1 MLAVYIA
8 LMVCTMTPVIAM
20 QAGADASVLVWLVF
34 ALIIVKAVLL
44 VDHFMEMRH
53 APVGWRLAAQGW
65 AVLVITALAATRGI
79 H

>member
-8 LMVCTMTPVIAM
+8 LIVCTMTPVIAM
-20 QAGADASVLVWLVF
+20 QAGADASVLVGLVF
-34 ALIIVKAVLL
+34 ALIIVKAILL

-53 APVGWRLAAQGW
+53 APWGWRLASQAW
-65 AVLVITALAATRGI
+65 AVIIITALAATRGI